1 MNLGKRIQ
9 LRTITVGALRT
20 QDLDKQMYC
29 LQIRELII
37 VCVDAH
43 TEEQASVAAV
53 NNFVVAE
60 LALDVSFAP
69 PY

>member
-1 MNLGKRIQ
+1 
-9 LRTITVGALRT
+9 
-20 QDLDKQMYC
+20 MYC